1 MKGIRCFLW
10 GELLLCGASLAGVAY
25 RVRENYQG
33 LSFGGFMG
41 LFLLLLLFPCFLALA
56 GCIPLHLRTLKTGRP
71 FFSLIASLLQ
81 GLAPVLWLWLL
92 TAFGYKLW
100 TPDLAAYWCEWAMMA
115 GMLAGGLGF
124 VLCLAWLVAEC
135 VKKGKGK
142 NYEAV

>member
-1 MKGIRCFLW
+1 M
-10 GELLLCGASLAGVAY
+10 A
-25 RVRENYQG
+25 
-33 LSFGGFMG
+33 

-71 FFSLIASLLQ
+71 LFSLIASLLQ